1 MSRIYVFMRHS
12 MNNSVLHPQPPAGMR
27 VPRASDVTLELLLVD
42 LGDNKSPIDLTERE
56 ITFTVKREKY
66 SDNTVVLE
74 KTLDNGI
81 TTDPL
86 NLGHVDVA
94 LTAEELTLLPTEY
107 WYDISISTPTGGVIR
122 HSLGKFVL
130 MP

>member
-27 VPRASDVTLELLLVD
+27 VPRASDVTLELILVD
-42 LGDNKSPIDLTERE
+42 LGNDKDPIDLSGRNV
-56 ITFTVKREKY
+56 TFTVKREKY
-66 SDNTVVLE
+66 SDNTEVIE
-74 KTLDNGI
+74 KSLGNGI
-81 TTDPL
+81 TVDPL
-86 NLGHVDVA
+86 NLGCVNVA
-94 LTAEELTLLPTEY
+94 LTAEELSLLPTEY
-107 WYDISISTPTGGVIR
+107 WYDISISTPTGGIIR

>member
-12 MNNSVLHPQPPAGMR
+12 MNNSALHPQPPAGMR
-27 VPRASDVTLELLLVD
+27 VPRASDVTLELILVD
-42 LGDNKSPIDLTERE
+42 LGDDKSPIDLDGRD

-66 SDNTVVLE
+66 SDNTEVIE
-74 KTLDNGI
+74 KTLGNGI
-81 TTDPL
+81 TADPL
-86 NLGHVDVA
+86 NLGHVDIA
-94 LTAEELTLLPTEY
+94 LTAGDLTLLPTEY